1 MACTLQLRSL
11 PVYML
16 FYYGVMCSF
25 DPNKLV
31 EKLGKNPCGVEKKG
45 LYKYFLGKKCKY

>member
-1 MACTLQLRSL
+1 
-11 PVYML
+11 ML